1 MLGGKKCSLF
11 GKFGMLCFLVTSV
24 LLLTLLPYHRIFI
37 CLIYRNILPLN
48 DAACLQKE
56 AQKSGFS
63 KVSHLLQYFLR
74 KVVRDTKGFHFIR
87 LHCLRYFPENVSKN
101 FYNQTSRW
109 NFFGG
114 K

>member
-1 MLGGKKCSLF
+1 MFTFWKIWHALF
-11 GKFGMLCFLVTSV
+11 SCYLRVIIDPFGYFN
-24 LLLTLLPYHRIFI
+24 RIFI

-63 KVSHLLQYFLR
+63 KVSHLLQYFLG

-87 LHCLRYFPENVSKN
+87 LHCLRYFSENVSKN
-101 FYNQTSRW
+101 VYNQTSRW